1 MRCQSTLSPEL
12 QVDSFEIEND
22 LKDFNVVG
30 QSRMMDQPVAIV
42 KLVDANELL
51 LVAHQAVELRQVTFL
66 DKFLYEGVDLVR
78 TLVLW
83 LLAVGLDRIPT

>member
-66 DKFLYEGVDLVR
+66 NKFLDEGVDLVR
-78 TLVLW
+78 TLV
-83 LLAVGLDRIPT
+83 